1 MKSATIVSPERKAA
15 EGNAQKLNSAP
26 RASVNSGRT
35 HAPLSGRVHG
45 TGVPTAR
52 DNSADSASAV
62 LCNITEQTWILHR
75 THGTFVVAGRAAAP
89 LVGQG
94 TDTPAAESVARPRF
108 VGAGKLNFSGSN
120 FSGNHS
126 SENHS
131 STTESPTQTAIN
143 ENTAVNNGDSD
154 DIENPRP
161 YQAGRAT
168 NAARP
173 LPPYALT
180 TIAARTGSIDLGDKR
195 TLEFP
200 ISARDIAEDLA
211 REINADGGESSYFGV
226 FVCDGAEP
234 TADELDEAH
243 ERLEIFYRS
252 LVNSADKQWERTHS
266 VIFISDLERRAARE
280 LKFEKEWSYE
290 PQQRVDCPACGEKL
304 KPNVAVCR
312 VCGAVLDRAK
322 AAKWGLVSA
331 AELGQVPIQPNK

>member
-1 MKSATIVSPERKAA
+1 MKSATIVSPSRKSA
-15 EGNAQKLNSAP
+15 E
-26 RASVNSGRT
+26 GRT
-35 HAPLSGRVHG
+35 HAPLTGQVRG
-45 TGVPTAR
+45 TGVPGNHAG
-52 DNSADSASAV
+52 NASDSGSAV

-75 THGTFVVAGRAAAP
+75 THGTFVVAGRAAADHAQ
-89 LVGQG
+89 QG
-94 TDTPAAESVARPRF
+94 SASSEFDDAAAENSDAAEKSFVPPGSRPANLPSHETKNARQEPLRPS
-108 VGAGKLNFSGSN
+108 SG
-120 FSGNHS
+120 
-126 SENHS
+126 
-131 STTESPTQTAIN
+131 
-143 ENTAVNNGDSD
+143 
-154 DIENPRP
+154 
-161 YQAGRAT
+161 QAGGT
-168 NAARP
+168 

-226 FVCDGAEP
+226 FVCEGAEP
-234 TADELDEAH
+234 TADELDEAR

-266 VIFISDLERRAARE
+266 VVFISDLERRAARE

-322 AAKWGLVSA
+322 AAKWGLVA
-331 AELGQVPIQPNK
+331 PAEVVQPTTQAPLSK